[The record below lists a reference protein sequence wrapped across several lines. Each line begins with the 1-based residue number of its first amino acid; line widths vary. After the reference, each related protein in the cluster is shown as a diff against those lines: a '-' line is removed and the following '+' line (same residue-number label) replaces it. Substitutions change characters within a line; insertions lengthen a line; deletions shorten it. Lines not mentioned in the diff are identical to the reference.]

1 MNEIEENI
9 MNKLN
14 DLLTNDLEAIN
25 VSIFGNSASKNIQ
38 IMIESDVGVS
48 IDNCAEVSKLARNII
63 TMEKFIEDDYNIE
76 VSSPG
81 INRPLYNVKDFIK
94 YQGEKVFIELKRNIN
109 NQKRFRGYYEVK
121 DNIICINHKN
131 ETIEIT
137 FNDIKKANL
146 VREIK
151 I

>member
-109 NQKRFRGYYEVK
+109 NQKRFKGYYEVK

>member
-109 NQKRFRGYYEVK
+109 NQKRFKGYYEVK
-121 DNIICINHKN
+121 DNLICINHKN

>member
-48 IDNCAEVSKLARNII
+48 VDNCAEVSKLARNII

-81 INRPLYNVKDFIK
+81 INRPLYNLKDFIK
-94 YQGEKVFIELKRNIN
+94 YQDEKVFIELKRNIN
-109 NQKRFRGYYEVK
+109 NQKRFKGYYEVK
-121 DNIICINHKN
+121 DNIIYINHKN
-131 ETIEIT
+131 EIIEIT
-137 FNDIKKANL
+137 YNDIKKANL

>member
-1 MNEIEENI
+1 MNEVEENI

-14 DLLTNDLEAIN
+14 ELLPNDLKAIN
-25 VSIFGNSASKNIQ
+25 VNIFGNRDSRSIQ
-38 IMIESDVGVS
+38 IMIESDSGVS
-48 IDNCAEVSKLARNII
+48 INHCSKVTKLAQNII
-63 TMEKFIEDDYNIE
+63 TLEKYIDENYSIE

-81 INRPLYNVKDFIK
+81 INRPLYNIDDFIK
-94 YQGEKVFIELKRNIN
+94 YQGERVFIELKKNIN
-109 NQKRFRGYYEVK
+109 NQKRFKGHYVVIN
-121 DNIICINHKN
+121 DTICIDHKK
-131 ETIEIT
+131 EKIVIT

>member
-109 NQKRFRGYYEVK
+109 NQKRFKGYYEVK

-131 ETIEIT
+131 ETIDIT

>member
-25 VSIFGNSASKNIQ
+25 VSIFGNSTSKNIQ

-109 NQKRFRGYYEVK
+109 NQKRFKGYYEVK

>member
-1 MNEIEENI
+1 MNELEENI

-38 IMIESDVGVS
+38 IMIESDEGVS

-63 TMEKFIEDDYNIE
+63 TIEKFIEDDYNIE

-81 INRPLYNVKDFIK
+81 INRPLYNMNDFIK

-109 NQKRFRGYYEVK
+109 NQKRFKGYYEVK

>member
-48 IDNCAEVSKLARNII
+48 VDNCAEVSKLARNVI

-81 INRPLYNVKDFIK
+81 INRPLYNMNDFIK

-109 NQKRFRGYYEVK
+109 NQKRFKGYYEVK

>member
-1 MNEIEENI
+1 MNELEENI

-14 DLLTNDLEAIN
+14 DLLTNELEAIN

-38 IMIESDVGVS
+38 IMIESDEGVS

-81 INRPLYNVKDFIK
+81 INRPLYNLKDFIK
-94 YQGEKVFIELKRNIN
+94 YQDEKVFIELKRNIN
-109 NQKRFRGYYEVK
+109 NQKRFKGYYEVK

>member
-1 MNEIEENI
+1 MNELEENI

-38 IMIESDVGVS
+38 IMIESDEGVS

-81 INRPLYNVKDFIK
+81 INRPLYNMKDFIK

-109 NQKRFRGYYEVK
+109 NQKRFKGYYEVK
-121 DNIICINHKN
+121 DNLICINHKN

>member
-1 MNEIEENI
+1 MNELEENI

-38 IMIESDVGVS
+38 IMIESDEGVS

-63 TMEKFIEDDYNIE
+63 IMEKFIEDDYNIE

-109 NQKRFRGYYEVK
+109 NQKRFKGYYEVK
-121 DNIICINHKN
+121 DHIICITHKN

>member
-25 VSIFGNSASKNIQ
+25 VSLFGNSVSKNIQ
-38 IMIESDVGVS
+38 ITIESDAGVS

-63 TMEKFIEDDYNIE
+63 TMQKFIEDDYNIQ

-81 INRPLYNVKDFIK
+81 INRPLYNVKDFIR

-109 NQKRFRGYYEVK
+109 NQRRFTGHYEVK
-121 DNIICINHKN
+121 DNLICINHKN

>member
-14 DLLTNDLEAIN
+14 DLLTNDLKAIN
-25 VSIFGNSASKNIQ
+25 VNIFGNSVSKNIQ
-38 IMIESDVGVS
+38 IMIESDAGVS

-63 TMEKFIEDDYNIE
+63 TMEKFIDDDYNIE

-81 INRPLYNVKDFIK
+81 INRPLYNMDDFIK
-94 YQGEKVFIELKRNIN
+94 YEGERVFIELKRNID
-109 NQKRFRGYYEVK
+109 NQKRFKGYYEVK
-121 DNIICINHKN
+121 NNTICINHKE
-131 ETIEIT
+131 ETIVIT

>member
-14 DLLTNDLEAIN
+14 DLLINDLKAIN
-25 VSIFGNSASKNIQ
+25 VSVFGSSASKNIQ
-38 IMIESDVGVS
+38 VMIESNAGVS
-48 IDNCAEVSKLARNII
+48 IDNCVEVSKLTRNII

-81 INRPLYNVKDFIK
+81 INRPLYNMNYFIK

-109 NQKRFRGYYEVK
+109 NQKRFKGYYEVK

>member
-1 MNEIEENI
+1 MNDIEKNI
-9 MNKLN
+9 MIKLN
-14 DLLTNDLEAIN
+14 DLLENDLKAIN
-25 VSIFGNSASKNIQ
+25 VCVFGNSSSKNIQ
-38 IMIESDVGVS
+38 IMIESDAGVS
-48 IDNCAEVSKLARNII
+48 IDNCAEVSKLAKNII

-81 INRPLYNVKDFIK
+81 INRPLYNMKDFIK

-109 NQKRFRGYYEVK
+109 NQRRFKGYYEVK
-121 DNIICINHKN
+121 DNLICINHKN

>member
-38 IMIESDVGVS
+38 IMIESDEGVS

-109 NQKRFRGYYEVK
+109 NQKRFKGYYKVK

-131 ETIEIT
+131 KTIEIT